1 MAHHNDQVGMLG
13 RFYCEFNMRSNLP
26 FKVKSTAAW
35 VGIQA
40 AFLFYIAEIK
50 KQAKKAFPDK
60 ESFLYV
66 FQTETKQPDACR
78 CYTDK
83 NMPFRET
90 KRRKILNF
98 NNVFRILPFSPNDIF
113 YQAAFRKKSVL
124 TILSD
129 FPYVFSQI
137 TDIMEKT
144 EVYYEGK
151 YKQNSAGA
159 VLWRSAAFTY

>member
-1 MAHHNDQVGMLG
+1 MLG

-50 KQAKKAFPDK
+50 KQAKKAFPGK

-66 FQTETKQPDACR
+66 FQTETKQPAACR

-98 NNVFRILPFSPNDIF
+98 NNAFRILPFSPNGIF
-113 YQAAFRKKSVL
+113 FIRQVSGKS
-124 TILSD
+124 
-129 FPYVFSQI
+129 P
-137 TDIMEKT
+137 
-144 EVYYEGK
+144 G
-151 YKQNSAGA
+151 
-159 VLWRSAAFTY
+159 